1 MISKEQKII
10 SLMPPKTASNAIRET
25 LENNGVV
32 FSVPI
37 QKKLTPIIHLKLDE
51 IVNLY
56 DIQSLDEYKIFQ
68 IVRNPYH
75 KFISGYY
82 HQMRISPPGKGYKFI
97 DYNITQFANHLYNS
111 KKSKNFLEEFYGD
124 TSFVYSHINS
134 GLNWGGSRFFDTQ
147 SSWKN
152 IDCNVKY
159 FKLEEIK
166 DNLSPIGEFL
176 KLPLITLNKVN
187 FGPRLK
193 NHSDSIDSECKEII
207 DELFNDD
214 FVNFGY
220 EKTLN

>member
-1 MISKEQKII
+1 
-10 SLMPPKTASNAIRET
+10 MPPKTASNAIRQT
-25 LENNGVV
+25 LENYGVV
-32 FSVPI
+32 FSLPI
-37 QKKLTPIIHLKLDE
+37 QKKLTPVIHLKLNE
-51 IVNLY
+51 IVDLY
-56 DIQSLDEYKIFQ
+56 DIDSLDEYKIFQ
-68 IVRNPYH
+68 IVRNPYR

-82 HQMRISPPGKGYKFI
+82 HQMRISPPGKGYKFTE
-97 DYNITQFANHLYNS
+97 YNISQFANHLYNS
-111 KKSKNFLEEFYGD
+111 KKSENFLEEFYGD
-124 TSFVYSHINS
+124 TTLVYSHINN

-152 IDCNVKY
+152 IDSNVKY

-176 KLPLITLNKVN
+176 KLPLVTLDKVN
-187 FGPRLK
+187 FGPKVK
-193 NHSDSIDSECKEII
+193 NQSDLIDFETKEII